1 MPVITAGAVVLDG
14 QVHRP
19 GWVSVADGRIA
30 DCGAG
35 APPVAAD
42 TDFGSGVLVPGFVD
56 MHVHGGGGVS
66 YADSA
71 GASSEAIDRAA
82 ALHARHG
89 TTAGLASLV
98 TAAPQA
104 LLTQVR
110 TLAAATRRGVVD
122 GIHLEGP
129 WLSRLHCGAHD
140 SAWLRA
146 PEAAEVDALL
156 DAGDGAIRMVTLA
169 PELPGAVA
177 TIRRLVDAG
186 IVVAVGHTD
195 AGYDQTQAAIDAG
208 ATVGTH
214 LFNAMRALHHREP
227 GPVPALLADPRVTVE
242 LIADGVHLHP
252 AVIRHVVATAGP
264 ERVAL
269 VTDAMAAA
277 GAGDGAFALGGLDVD
292 VADGVARLR
301 GTATIAGSTATMD
314 RLFAA
319 AVRLLGAQIGT
330 DAALAA
336 AVRMTSSTP
345 ARTLGLDG
353 AGVLAVG
360 SAANLVVMNAD
371 LQVERVMRR
380 GAWLR

>member
-1 MPVITAGAVVLDG
+1 MPLITAGAVVLDG
-14 QVHRP
+14 RVHRP

-42 TDFGSGVLVPGFVD
+42 TDFGTGVLVPGFVD

-66 YADSA
+66 YAD
-71 GASSEAIDRAA
+71 SSEAIDRAA

-146 PEAAEVDALL
+146 PDAAEVDALL

-169 PELPGAVA
+169 PELPDAVA

-195 AGYDQTQAAIDAG
+195 AGYDQAQAAIDAG

-252 AVIRHVVATAGP
+252 AVIRHVVATAGS

-277 GAGDGAFALGGLDVD
+277 GVGDGAFALGGLDVD

-319 AVRLLGAQIGT
+319 AVRLLGAD

-353 AGVLAVG
+353 AEVLAAG

-380 GAWLR
+380 GKWLR